1 MKEFNE
7 IKLRII
13 NRKSVSMIITAI
25 LFPTLF
31 FGYPI
36 WLMINQF
43 LSGVTLEYI
52 LDFGSL
58 YVSIIVCSILL
69 FQRIYIVKSIDK
81 KYSLK
86 PTLQNQSLL
95 NLNKEIE
102 KIGLIISKLESKGIS
117 EKKYQ
122 KLTMYLLDLKR
133 LKSLVMIR
141 LEIA

>member
-52 LDFGSL
+52 IDFGSL
-58 YVSIIVCSILL
+58 YVSIIVCLILL